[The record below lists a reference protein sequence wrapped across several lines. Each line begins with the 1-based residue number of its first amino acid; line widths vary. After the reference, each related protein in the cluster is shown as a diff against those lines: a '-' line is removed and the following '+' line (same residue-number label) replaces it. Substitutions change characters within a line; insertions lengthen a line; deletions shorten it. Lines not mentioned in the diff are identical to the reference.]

1 MTSTQCDKPDSISLF
16 SLEKPE
22 NSRQPNLFS
31 ILDEDTRKDFVSK
44 CTPLTVDP
52 GKPLFFQ
59 GDEHTR
65 SYLIED
71 GLVRTFY
78 VAQNSQ
84 EVTLGYWSEGDLIG
98 GPDVLG
104 GGVHV
109 WSATASR
116 RSRVLSISGAALKD
130 LADAHPKV
138 SHWIIDVLRFKLRWL
153 SILFQIHGTNCVE
166 DRLVRILLLLA
177 ENYGEPS
184 DAGLV
189 IKYKISQSDLG
200 TLVGASR
207 QWTNKK
213 LQLLRESGLLAFESR
228 QIVLRDVEALHK
240 HAQLLTNGPIAASN
254 ELSLS

>member
-1 MTSTQCDKPDSISLF
+1 MTRNQWDKLDDISLF
-16 SLEKPE
+16 SLEKSK
-22 NSRQPNLFS
+22 NSRQPNLFAV
-31 ILDEDTRKDFVSK
+31 LDQKTREDFASK
-44 CTPLTVDP
+44 CTPLMVDP
-52 GKPLFFQ
+52 GKPLLFQ

-84 EVTLGYWSEGDLIG
+84 EITQGYWSEGDLIG

-109 WSATASR
+109 RSATASR
-116 RSRVLSISGAALKD
+116 RTRVLSISGAALKE
-130 LADAHPKV
+130 LADNHPQV

-153 SILFQIHGTNCVE
+153 SILFQIHGTNCME

-177 ENYGEPS
+177 DNYGEPTN
-184 DAGLV
+184 AGLV
-189 IKYKISQSDLG
+189 IKYKISQADLG

-213 LQLLRESGLLAFESR
+213 LQLLRETGLLAFENR
-228 QIVLRDVEALHK
+228 QIILRDPAALRS
-240 HAQLLTNGPIAASN
+240 HAHLLTNGPPPAP
-254 ELSLS
+254 E